1 MHFVQIFSRLSRY
14 HMVRETIKI
23 AKLSNASRTR
33 PSPVPPLAR
42 VRSPEWSRMITSMKY
57 HFVTE
62 LGRDTFLA
70 HAKLHLDLESYT
82 THLPGAATGE
92 PLRAISVY
100 FRANLFAK
108 SRRRAATDESAS
120 SVSAPHLMNMVT
132 RPLPTCV
139 VIRRDPLRDDR
150 RIPPRQRSE
159 PCPHL
164 YLMTPDDA

>member
-1 MHFVQIFSRLSRY
+1 
-14 HMVRETIKI
+14 
-23 AKLSNASRTR
+23 
-33 PSPVPPLAR
+33 
-42 VRSPEWSRMITSMKY
+42 MITSMKY

-108 SRRRAATDESAS
+108 SRRCAATDESAS

-139 VIRRDPLRDDR
+139 LFAAIH
-150 RIPPRQRSE
+150 SG
-159 PCPHL
+159 
-164 YLMTPDDA
+164 MTDAFRHDSAPSRAHIFT